1 MTAPNSPAWYDT
13 AATRAPAPA
22 PENDPAT
29 ERTQTL
35 GATAPVVG
43 KTRRTVSARI
53 AAAIGVV
60 AFLLGVGVS
69 ALTGPLLGGPGGPGG
84 PGDGGQGG
92 PPGTSQQ
99 SGTTGTG
106 TGT

>member
-1 MTAPNSPAWYDT
+1 MTTPNSPAWYDT
-13 AATRAPAPA
+13 TETRAP
-22 PENDPAT
+22 ET

-35 GATAPVVG
+35 SATAPVVG

-69 ALTGPLLGGPGGPGG
+69 MLVGPLLGGPGG

-106 TGT
+106 T